1 MAQGSQVE
9 GESAILIA
17 GPTASGKSGLALA
30 IARAFTGTV
39 INADAL
45 QVYRD
50 LKILSARP
58 RKDDERTAPHR
69 LYGILPAN
77 ERCSAG
83 AWRALALA
91 EIAMARAAGRLPVLV
106 GGSGLYLKALEQ
118 GLAAIPQVPEAL
130 RAEGEAMYARLGGTG
145 FRAALVARDPTS
157 ARLAANDRQRLVR
170 AWEVL
175 EASGRSLASWQAE
188 QAPTTPAVRWLRLV
202 LLPPRERLYEACGRR
217 FRAMVEAGALD
228 EVRALLALG
237 IDARLPVMK
246 AVGVP
251 ELGRHL
257 AGEIDLETAI
267 VQGEGATRRYAKRQ
281 TTWLRGQMG
290 LKELILAGGELAGD
304 PGDPPIVAAN
314 TGDNASRTHLVAAQY
329 SERLDEPIFSIIR
342 RFLLTDCG

>member
-1 MAQGSQVE
+1 MAQGSQDR
-9 GESAILIA
+9 GAPAILVA

-30 IARAFTGTV
+30 IAEAFAGTV

-50 LKILSARP
+50 LRILSARP
-58 RKDDERTAPHR
+58 GPDEERAAPHR
-69 LYGILPAN
+69 LYGILPAS

-91 EIAMARAAGRLPVLV
+91 EIAAAQAAGRLPVLA
-106 GGSGLYLKALEQ
+106 GGSGLYIKALEQ

-130 RAEGEAMYARLGGTG
+130 RATGEELYARLGGAA
-145 FRAALVARDPTS
+145 FRAALVARDPAS

-175 EASGRSLASWQAE
+175 EASGRSLASWQAGQGSTE
-188 QAPTTPAVRWLRLV
+188 PGLRWLRLV
-202 LLPPRERLYEACGRR
+202 LLPPRERLYEACERR
-217 FRAMVEAGALD
+217 FRAMVGAGALD

-237 IDARLPVMK
+237 LDPRLPAMK

-251 ELGRHL
+251 EFGRHL
-257 AGEIDLETAI
+257 AGAIDLETAI
-267 VQGEGATRRYAKRQ
+267 AQGEGATRRYAKRQ

-290 LKELILAGGELAGD
+290 LKQAILPGGA
-304 PGDPPIVAAN
+304 VAAEG
-314 TGDNASRTHLVAAQY
+314 GDRLISAANYGGPASQTRLIAAQY
-329 SERLDEPIFSIIR
+329 SERLKESIFSIIR
-342 RFLLTDCG
+342 RFLLTGRG